1 MSRALSF
8 REAAFLV
15 ARREF
20 IQRARD
26 RSFFVSTAITIGI
39 IGLVIVFPKA
49 LNFGA
54 DEYTVAFVGP
64 EGPAHPKPS
73 NRGRW
78 RREKD
83 DARSGV
89 YRENRAAPQCPCGPE
104 GAFAANRRRAQDT
117 GWRRKIPL
125 GCRLRE

>member
-39 IGLVIVFPKA
+39 IVLVIVFPKA

-64 EGPAHPKPS
+64 DGPAIQAVAEDQAELSDLNLVPVDVADA
-73 NRGRW
+73 GRT
-78 RREKD
+78 R
-83 DARSGV
+83 
-89 YRENRAAPQCPCGPE
+89 
-104 GAFAANRRRAQDT
+104 
-117 GWRRKIPL
+117 
-125 GCRLRE
+125 